1 MMRVP
6 VSWLKEYVPFDAP
19 IEEVA
24 ARLVISSCEVD
35 RIVKRGVPDA
45 DGNLE
50 RYLVGKVVEAGK
62 HPNADRLQLC
72 RVDLGDAEPRQIV
85 CGAWNF
91 GAGATVAVALPG
103 AVLPDGQKLE
113 QAKLRGAVS
122 DGMIL
127 SERELE
133 LGVEH
138 GGILVLDD
146 GPEPGTPLAEVLP
159 LSDDVLEL
167 ETGHNRPDLLSVYG
181 IAREVAALLDI
192 ELAPP
197 PGTDPPRSEDEPV
210 DVQIEDFEGCPRYI
224 GRTFRDVR
232 IGPSPP
238 WLKARLLAA
247 GMRPISNVVDI
258 TNYVMLGL
266 GNPLHAFDQ
275 SKLGE
280 RRIVVRRA
288 RPGEEIRTLDD
299 AVRKLDE
306 HDLVIA
312 DAGRPVALAGI
323 MGSLE
328 SEVDEGTTDLLLE
341 AANFEPL
348 TIHRSSERLRLRT
361 EGSNRWEK
369 GVDPYLAEQ
378 AAKLATELLVDL
390 AQARWTGDV
399 DVRGELPERPV
410 VNLRPERTDLL
421 VGLRTEPDEQ
431 RAILERIGFDVAADW
446 AVTVPTWR
454 ARDVTREADLV
465 EEVARFRLDDVPYTL
480 PLRTVMFGRLSKEQR
495 LRRVVEDVLVGC
507 GYSEA
512 YNWSLV
518 PDDDDPDALRLPE
531 PLSADQAVL
540 RTTLRRGLIESAQR
554 NVHAG
559 AEDVALFEIAR
570 VYLPSGQKLPEERW
584 RLGAIASGGFAR
596 AKGALETL
604 HEALKVELEVE
615 AAPQPFLHPGKAAR
629 VGSGWVGELHPAL
642 LAGSWGAFELDLAT
656 LFAAVPDVVHYEDV
670 ITYPPVR
677 QDLAFVVAEEVS
689 AGELAAVARE
699 AAGADLRELRP
710 FDVYRGEQ
718 AGPGKKSIAFAAT
731 FQSSEGTLTD
741 EDAAELRNRI
751 VSALQSRF
759 DAQLRA

>member
-1 MMRVP
+1 MRVP
-6 VSWLKEYVPFDAP
+6 VSWLKEYVPFDVP

-24 ARLVISSCEVD
+24 QKLVISSCEVD
-35 RIVKRGVPDA
+35 RIVPRGVPDTN
-45 DGNLE
+45 GNLGH
-50 RYLVGKVVEAGK
+50 YLVGKVVEAGK

-72 RVDLGDAEPRQIV
+72 RVDVGDGEPRQIV

-113 QAKLRGAVS
+113 QAKLRGEVS
-122 DGMIL
+122 NGMIL

-133 LGVEH
+133 LGVDH
-138 GGILVLDD
+138 SGILVLED
-146 GPEPGTPLAEVLP
+146 GPEPGTPLADVLP

-181 IAREVAALLDI
+181 IAREVAALLDT

-197 PGTDPPRSEDEPV
+197 PGTDPPRAGDEPV
-210 DVQIEDFEGCPRYI
+210 DVQVEDLEGCPRYI
-224 GRTFRDVR
+224 GRLFRDVR

-275 SKLGE
+275 SKLRGG
-280 RRIVVRRA
+280 RIVVRRA
-288 RPGEEIRTLDD
+288 RRGEQMRTLDD
-299 AVRKLDE
+299 TLRDLDE
-306 HDLVIA
+306 RDLVIA
-312 DAGRPVALAGI
+312 DADHAVAIAGI
-323 MGSLE
+323 MGGLE
-328 SEVDEGTTDLLLE
+328 TEVAEQTTDILLE

-369 GVDPYLAEQ
+369 GVDPYLADQ
-378 AAKLATELLVDL
+378 AAKLATELIVDI
-390 AQARWTGDV
+390 AGARWTGDV

-410 VNLRPERTDLL
+410 VHLRPERTDLL
-421 VGLRTEPDEQ
+421 VGLRTDPDDQ
-431 RAILERIGFDVAADW
+431 RAILERIGFEVDGDW
-446 AVTVPTWR
+446 NVTVPTWR

-465 EEVARFRLDDVPYTL
+465 EEVARFRLDDVPFTL
-480 PLRTVMFGRLSKEQR
+480 PQRTVMFGRLSKEQR
-495 LRRVVEDVLVGC
+495 LRREVEEVLVGC
-507 GYSEA
+507 GFSEA

-518 PDDDDPDALRLPE
+518 GEDDDPDAIRLPE
-531 PLSADQAVL
+531 PLSSDQAVL
-540 RTTLRRGLIESAQR
+540 RTTLRRGLIDSAQR
-554 NVHAG
+554 NVDAG
-559 AEDVALFEIAR
+559 AGDIALFEIAR
-570 VYLPSGQKLPEERW
+570 VYLPTGEKLPEERW
-584 RLGAIASGGFAR
+584 RLGAIAAGEFAR
-596 AKGALETL
+596 AKGVVETL
-604 HEALKVELEVE
+604 HEALKVELSVE

-629 VGSGWVGELHPAL
+629 FASGWVGELHPAL
-642 LAGSWGAFELDLAT
+642 LVGTWGIFELDLAT

-677 QDLAFVVAEEVS
+677 QDLAFVVGEEV
-689 AGELAAVARE
+689 
-699 AAGADLRELRP
+699 AAGALIEAAKDAAGDQLREMRP

-718 AGPGKKSIAFAAT
+718 AGPGKKSIAFSVT
-731 FQSSEGTLTD
+731 FQSREKTLTD
-741 EDAAELRNRI
+741 DEAAELRNRI
-751 VSALQSRF
+751 VTALEQRF
-759 DAQLRA
+759 GAQLRA

>member
-6 VSWLKEYVPFDAP
+6 VSWLKEFVSFDVP
-19 IEEVA
+19 IEDVA

-35 RIVKRGVPDA
+35 RIVKRGVPDTN
-45 DGNLE
+45 GNLSL
-50 RYLVGKVVEAGK
+50 YLVGKVVEAGK

-72 RVDLGDAEPRQIV
+72 RVDVGDTEPRQIV

-103 AVLPDGQKLE
+103 AVLPGGQKLE
-113 QAKLRGAVS
+113 QAELRGAVS

-127 SERELE
+127 SERELD

-138 GGILVLDD
+138 SGILVLDD
-146 GPEPGTPLAEVLP
+146 GPEPGTPLSDVLP

-181 IAREVAALLDI
+181 IAREVAALLDA
-192 ELAPP
+192 ELAAP
-197 PGTDPPRSEDEPV
+197 PGIDPARSEDESV
-210 DVQIEDFEGCPRYI
+210 DVQIEDLDGCPRYI
-224 GRTFRDVR
+224 GRTFRNVQV
-232 IGPSPP
+232 GASPP

-275 SKLGE
+275 SRLAE

-288 RPGEEIRTLDD
+288 RKGEQIRTLDD
-299 AVRKLDE
+299 TLRSLDE
-306 HDLVIA
+306 RDLVIA
-312 DAGRPVALAGI
+312 DAEHAVAIAGI

-328 SEVDEGTTDLLLE
+328 SEVDEQTTDVLLE

-348 TIHRSSERLRLRT
+348 TIHRTSERLRLRT

-378 AAKLATELLVDL
+378 AARLATELLVDL
-390 AQARWTGDV
+390 TGARWTGDL
-399 DVRGELPERPV
+399 DVRGDLPERPV
-410 VNLRPERTDLL
+410 VHLRPERTDLL

-431 RAILERIGFDVAADW
+431 RAILERIGFDVTPDW
-446 AVTVPTWR
+446 AVSVPTWR

-465 EEVARFRLDDVPYTL
+465 EEVARFRLDEVPFTL
-480 PLRTVMFGRLSKEQR
+480 PQRTAMFGRLTKDQR
-495 LRRVVEDVLVGC
+495 LRRVVEEVLVGC
-507 GYSEA
+507 GFSES

-518 PDDDDPDALRLPE
+518 PEGDDPQALRLPE
-531 PLSADQAVL
+531 PLSVDQAAL

-554 NVHAG
+554 NADAG

-570 VYLPSGQKLPEERW
+570 VYLPGGEKLPNERW
-584 RLGAIASGGFAR
+584 RVGAIASGGFAR
-596 AKGALETL
+596 AKGAVETL
-604 HEALKVELEVE
+604 HEALKVELRVE
-615 AAPQPFLHPGKAAR
+615 PGAQPFLHPGKAAR
-629 VGSGWVGELHPAL
+629 LESGWVGEVHPAL
-642 LAGSWGAFELDLAT
+642 LEGGWGIFELDLAT
-656 LFAAVPDVVHYEDV
+656 LFTSVPDVIHYEDV

-677 QDLAFVVAEEVS
+677 QDLAFVVDEDVQ
-689 AGELAAVARE
+689 AGDLIAAARE
-699 AAGADLRELRP
+699 AAGPELREMRP
-710 FDVYRGEQ
+710 FDVYRGDQ
-718 AGPGKKSIAFAAT
+718 IGSGKKSIAFAVS
-731 FQSSEGTLTD
+731 FQSPDGTLTD
-741 EDAAELRNRI
+741 QDAAELRNRI
-751 VSALQSRF
+751 VAGLEASF
-759 DAQLRA
+759 GAQLRA

>member
-6 VSWLKEYVPFDAP
+6 VSWLKEFVPFDVP
-19 IEEVA
+19 IEDVA

-35 RIVKRGVPDA
+35 RIVKRGVPDTN
-45 DGNLE
+45 GNLSL
-50 RYLVGKVVEAGK
+50 YLVGKVLEAAK

-72 RVDLGDAEPRQIV
+72 RVDVGDSEPRQIV

-113 QAKLRGAVS
+113 QAELRGTVS

-146 GPEPGTPLAEVLP
+146 GPEPGTPLSDVLP

-181 IAREVAALLDI
+181 IAREVAALLHTD
-192 ELAPP
+192 LAAPP
-197 PGTDPPRSEDEPV
+197 GIDPARSEDESV
-210 DVQIEDFEGCPRYI
+210 DVQIEDLDGCPRYI
-224 GRTFRDVR
+224 GRTFRNVQVAA
-232 IGPSPP
+232 SPP

-275 SKLGE
+275 SKLAE

-288 RPGEEIRTLDD
+288 RIGEQIRTLDD
-299 AVRKLDE
+299 TLRSLDE
-306 HDLVIA
+306 RDLVIA
-312 DAGRPVALAGI
+312 DADHAVAIAGI

-328 SEVDEGTTDLLLE
+328 SEVDEQTTDVLLE

-348 TIHRSSERLRLRT
+348 TIHRTSERLRLRT

-378 AAKLATELLVDL
+378 AARLATELLVEL
-390 AQARWTGDV
+390 AGARWTGDL
-399 DVRGELPERPV
+399 DVRGDLPERPV
-410 VNLRPERTDLL
+410 VHLRPERTDLL

-431 RAILERIGFDVAADW
+431 RAILERIGFDVTPDW
-446 AVTVPTWR
+446 TVNVPTWR

-465 EEVARFRLDDVPYTL
+465 EEVARFRLAEVPFTL
-480 PLRTVMFGRLSKEQR
+480 PQRTAMFGRLTKDQR
-495 LRRVVEDVLVGC
+495 LRRVVEEVLVGC
-507 GYSEA
+507 GFSES

-518 PDDDDPDALRLPE
+518 PEDDDPQALRLPE
-531 PLSADQAVL
+531 PLSVDQAAL
-540 RTTLRRGLIESAQR
+540 RTTLRRGLIDSAQR
-554 NVHAG
+554 NADAG

-570 VYLPSGQKLPEERW
+570 VYLPVGEKLPDERW
-584 RLGAIASGGFAR
+584 RVGAIASGGFAR
-596 AKGALETL
+596 AKGAVETL
-604 HEALKVELEVE
+604 HEALKIELRVEPG
-615 AAPQPFLHPGKAAR
+615 PQPFLHPGKAAR
-629 VGSGWVGELHPAL
+629 VESGWVGELHPAL
-642 LAGSWGAFELDLAT
+642 LEGSWGIFELDLAT
-656 LFAAVPDVVHYEDV
+656 LFASVPDVTHYEDV

-677 QDLAFVVAEEVS
+677 QDLAFVVDEDVP
-689 AGELAAVARE
+689 AGELIAAAEE
-699 AAGADLRELRP
+699 AAGPELREMRP
-710 FDVYRGEQ
+710 FDVYRGDQ
-718 AGPGKKSIAFAAT
+718 IGPGKKSIAFAVS
-731 FQSSEGTLTD
+731 FQSREGTLTD

-751 VSALQSRF
+751 VAGLDARF
-759 DAQLRA
+759 GAQLRA